1 MTDHDLTG
9 LTLADTAARIQR
21 GDLSPVGL
29 TELMIARID
38 RLNPELVAYVTVSS
52 DEALADARA
61 AEAEIRDGKY
71 RGPLHGIPLSI
82 KDNIAT
88 RGIRTTAGSRV
99 LEDCVPDYD
108 ATVVAQLRDAGAVIL
123 GKTNMHEWANGGTT
137 INPFYGTTR
146 NPWDTERIAGGSS
159 GGSAAGVAASLG
171 LGSLGT
177 DNGGSVRNPASLC
190 GIVGFKPTY
199 GRISRFG
206 HVPGDGGFS
215 TNHLGVFSKT
225 VRDCALVLQA
235 IAGRDPKDPNS
246 ADEPVPDYEDGL
258 DGGIEGLRVG
268 IVKGYFDRY
277 MTKAVRDVFVEAQS
291 QLESLGA
298 KLVEVEVP
306 HLDTTRFVWPCITR
320 PENVVENLP
329 YLTARPRDYSPRLLR
344 QNIGAMLIPAD
355 AYVTAQR
362 IRRLLCREFDEVF
375 KGVDII
381 AAPTAAVPAP
391 TIEESEKAVMEVDGQ
406 EIRLESPGV
415 NFRSLFT
422 TPFNLTGLPALSVN
436 CGFSAGGLPI
446 GLQLVGP
453 RFEEGRV
460 LRAAHAYEQAAGW
473 YRRTPPL
480 GG

>member
-1 MTDHDLTG
+1 MTNRDLTD
-9 LTLADTAARIQR
+9 LTLKDAAAQLKSR
-21 GDLSPVGL
+21 DLSPVEL
-29 TELMIARID
+29 TELMLARIEW
-38 RLNPELVAYVTVSS
+38 LNPELAAYVTVAGE
-52 DEALADARA
+52 EALSDARA
-61 AEAEIRDGKY
+61 AETEIRDGRY

-99 LEDCVPDYD
+99 LEDCVPDFD
-108 ATVVAQLRDAGAVIL
+108 ATVVARLREAGAVIL

-146 NPWDTERIAGGSS
+146 NPWDTGRIAGGSS
-159 GGSAAGVAASLG
+159 GGSAAGVAASLS

-225 VRDCALVLQA
+225 VHDCALIMRAV
-235 IAGRDPKDPNS
+235 AGRDPKDPNS
-246 ADEPVPDYEDGL
+246 ADKPAPDYENGL
-258 DGGIEGLRVG
+258 DAGIAGLRVG
-268 IVKGYFDRY
+268 IVKDYFDRY
-277 MTKAVRDVFVEAQS
+277 MTRTVKEAFVEARS
-291 QLESLGA
+291 RLESLGA
-298 KLVEVEVP
+298 RLVELEVP
-306 HLDTTRFVWPCITR
+306 LLDTTRVVWPCITR
-320 PENVVENLP
+320 PENVVENMP
-329 YLTARPRDYSPRLLR
+329 YLKARPRDYSTRLLH
-344 QNIGAMLIPAD
+344 QNIGAMLIPAE

-362 IRRLLCREFDEVF
+362 IRRALCREFDEAF
-375 KGVDII
+375 ENVDII

-391 TIEESEKAVMEVDGQ
+391 TIEESKRAVMEVDGE
-406 EIRLESPGV
+406 EIKLEGTGV

-422 TPFNLTGLPALSVN
+422 TPFNLTGLPALSVC

-453 RFEEGRV
+453 RFQEGLV
-460 LRAAHAYEQAAGW
+460 LRTAHAYERAAQW
-473 YRRTPPL
+473 HQRKPPV
-480 GG
+480 GA

>member
-1 MTDHDLTG
+1 MTDQDLTG
-9 LTLADTAARIQR
+9 LTLADASAGIRN
-21 GDLSPVGL
+21 GALSPVEL
-29 TELMIARID
+29 TELMLARIE
-38 RLNPELVAYVTVSS
+38 RLNPELVAYVTVAQE
-52 DEALADARA
+52 EALADARA
-61 AEAEIRDGKY
+61 AEGEIRDGKH

-88 RGIRTTAGSRV
+88 RGIRTTAGSKV
-99 LEDCVPDYD
+99 LEECIPDYD
-108 ATVVAQLRDAGAVIL
+108 ATVVARLREAGAVIL

-159 GGSAAGVAASLG
+159 GGSAAGLGASLC
-171 LGSLGT
+171 LGSIGT

-190 GIVGFKPTY
+190 GTVGFKPTY

-225 VRDCALVLQA
+225 VRDCALILQA
-235 IAGRDPKDPNS
+235 IAGKDPKDPNS

-258 DGGIEGLRVG
+258 DAGIEGFRVG
-268 IVKGYFDRY
+268 IVRDYFYRY
-277 MTKAVRDVFVEAQS
+277 MTRTVREAFVAAQR
-291 QLESLGA
+291 QLDSLGA
-298 KLVEVEVP
+298 RLVELGVP

-344 QNIGAMLIPAD
+344 QNIASMLIPAD
-355 AYVTAQR
+355 AYVAAQR
-362 IRRLLCREFDEVF
+362 IRRLLCREFDTAF
-375 KGVDII
+375 GQVDII
-381 AAPTAAVPAP
+381 ATPTAAVPAP
-391 TIEESEKAVMEVDGQ
+391 TIEESERAVMEVDGQ

-453 RFEEGRV
+453 RFEEQRV

-473 YRRTPPL
+473 YRRTPPV

>member
-1 MTDHDLTG
+1 MTDHDLGG
-9 LTLADTAARIQR
+9 LTLADAAARIK
-21 GDLSPVGL
+21 GKELSPVEL
-29 TELMIARID
+29 AELMLARID
-38 RLNPELVAYVTVSS
+38 RLNPELVAYVTVSRE
-52 DEALADARA
+52 EALADARA

-88 RGIRTTAGSRV
+88 RGIRTTAGSKV
-99 LEDCVPDYD
+99 LEECVPDFD
-108 ATVVAQLRDAGAVIL
+108 ATVVTRLREAGAVIL

-159 GGSAAGVAASLG
+159 GGSAAGLAASLC
-171 LGSLGT
+171 LGSIGT

-190 GIVGFKPTY
+190 GTVGFKPTY

-225 VRDCALVLQA
+225 VRDCALILQA
-235 IAGRDPKDPNS
+235 VAGQDPEDPNS

-258 DGGIEGLRVG
+258 DAGIEGVRVG
-268 IVKGYFDRY
+268 IVKDYFDRY
-277 MTKAVRDVFVEAQS
+277 MTRAVREAFVEAQR
-291 QLESLGA
+291 QLESLGVR
-298 KLVEVEVP
+298 LVEVEVP

-344 QNIGAMLIPAD
+344 QNIASMLIPAD
-355 AYVTAQR
+355 AYVAAQR
-362 IRRLLCREFDEVF
+362 IRRLLCREFDELF
-375 KGVDII
+375 RTVDLI

-391 TIEESEKAVMEVDGQ
+391 TIDESKRAVMEVDGQ

-436 CGFSAGGLPI
+436 CGFSSAGLPI

-453 RFEEGRV
+453 RFREKRV

-473 YRRTPPL
+473 FRRTPPV

>member
-1 MTDHDLTG
+1 MTDRDLAE
-9 LTLADTAARIQR
+9 LTIADAAAAIRRGELAPVELTRLMLARI
-21 GDLSPVGL
+21 
-29 TELMIARID
+29 E
-38 RLNPELVAYVTVSS
+38 RLDPELVAYVTVARE
-52 DEALADARA
+52 EALADARA
-61 AEAEIRDGKY
+61 AEAEIRDGRY

-99 LEDCVPDYD
+99 LEDCVPDDD
-108 ATVVAQLRDAGAVIL
+108 ATVVARLREAGAVIL

-159 GGSAAGVAASLG
+159 GGSAAGLAAGLC
-171 LGSLGT
+171 LGSIGT

-199 GRISRFG
+199 GRVSRFG

-215 TNHLGVFSKT
+215 TNHVGVFSKT
-225 VRDCALVLQA
+225 ARDCALILQA
-235 IAGRDPKDPNS
+235 VAGADPKDPNS
-246 ADEPVPDYEDGL
+246 ADAPVPDYAGGMDA
-258 DGGIEGLRVG
+258 GIEGLRVG
-268 IVKGYFDRY
+268 IVMDYFDRS
-277 MTKAVRDVFVEAQS
+277 MTRPVREAFTAAQR
-291 QLESLGA
+291 QLQSLGA
-298 KLVEVEVP
+298 TMVEVAVP
-306 HLDTTRFVWPCITR
+306 HIDTTRFVWPCITR

-329 YLTARPRDYSPRLLR
+329 YLKARPRDYSPRLLL
-344 QNIGAMLIPAD
+344 QNIGAMLIPAE

-362 IRRLLCREFDEVF
+362 IRRMLCREFDEAF
-375 KGVDII
+375 AQVDLI

-391 TIEESEKAVMEVDGQ
+391 TIEESRRAVMEVDGE
-406 EIRLESPGV
+406 EIRLEGAGV

-436 CGFSAGGLPI
+436 CGFTGGGLPI

-453 RFEEGRV
+453 RFSEERV

-473 YRRTPPL
+473 YRRRPPV